1 MLDTCRVHASINT
14 GASSPLTPCTRP
26 AAASAARCSG
36 RTAPPVRLFATVAA
50 ACPRGLDPF
59 RPTEKLKLDH
69 RRRAVVDVIVDRR
82 TFGVEPERRR
92 RAVQWSPRV
101 APRTT
106 TESLGVRTSPS
117 IWTRRTQSNGY
128 QGSWGGRYFIYRPPP
143 VGISFAVHPSS
154 WPRRRLCFMSW
165 LAGAPPRR
173 SDSLR
178 RFRASFSRFTVTA
191 IDESLRGWRGRRGHR
206 PPPAACSPG
215 ATTGLRRR

>member
-1 MLDTCRVHASINT
+1 VLDTCRVHASINT

-92 RAVQWSPRV
+92 RAVQWSPAWHQGQRPSPWACEPCPLSEPHV
-101 APRTT
+101 LNPMAIRDP
-106 TESLGVRTSPS
+106 GVD
-117 IWTRRTQSNGY
+117 
-128 QGSWGGRYFIYRPPP
+128 
-143 VGISFAVHPSS
+143 GISFTVHPRSACRLHRGREAAS
-154 WPRRRLCFMSW
+154 AACLGSPERRRAGQPVWDDFQRPFALCRDRE
-165 LAGAPPRR
+165 G
-173 SDSLR
+173 
-178 RFRASFSRFTVTA
+178 
-191 IDESLRGWRGRRGHR
+191 
-206 PPPAACSPG
+206 
-215 ATTGLRRR
+215 